1 MTNPKIIR
9 PFSECGLLSPP
20 PAYCHLIDDKL
31 REEWAAIERVASAG
45 EPGADPESVINPS
58 L

>member
-9 PFSECGLLSPP
+9 PFSERGPLSPP
-20 PAYCHLIDDKL
+20 PAYCHLIDDNI
-31 REEWAAIERVASAG
+31 REEWAAMERVASAG
-45 EPGADPESVINPS
+45 EPSAEPESVINLS